1 MPRISRI
8 VAMLTLAVGILVPS
22 LFAGATDTLAADDAE
37 KNCATFA
44 TQAEAQA
51 WFTAHGGSK
60 ANNVDALDADHDGI
74 ACEHLGSASGSATGS
89 AAGSADDGGIPWARI
104 VLGVLGVAVIGGI
117 VGALVTIARKRQDA
131 STSAAFTPMMTV
143 PDASPT
149 EIPCDP
155 PPPGWPTVSAMRAA
169 ELVAM
174 PEAAYHAT
182 PEWMLRADA
191 VLAVTG
197 SRCQLCNADLML
209 PDQVRHRTTE
219 RRGRE
224 LPCDLIVLCDRCA
237 AQLEK

>member
-1 MPRISRI
+1 MPRRLRI
-8 VAMLTLAVGILVPS
+8 VVMLVLAMGLVVPS
-22 LFAGATDTLAADDAE
+22 LSGPSATAADDESA
-37 KNCATFA
+37 KNCATFT
-44 TQAEAQA
+44 TQPEAQT

-74 ACEHLGSASGSATGS
+74 ACEHLGSATGS
-89 AAGSADDGGIPWARI
+89 DDDGGIPWVRI
-104 VLGVLGVAVIGGI
+104 VLGVLAVAAIGGI
-117 VGALVTIARKRQDA
+117 VGALTTIARKRQEA
-131 STSAAFTPMMTV
+131 SSGAAFIPMVTV
-143 PDASPT
+143 PDAMPT

-155 PPPGWPTVSAMRAA
+155 PPPGWPTVSATRAT
-169 ELVAM
+169 ELAAM
-174 PEAAYHAT
+174 SEAAYHTA
-182 PEWMLRADA
+182 PEWRQRADA
-191 VLAVTG
+191 VLAATG